1 MTVWGR
7 VNCYM
12 LGGNLKKFLC
22 SFVCLFLASG
32 CAISPEPNFA
42 YYKNS
47 DPTSCHLVVGLS
59 QEDNL
64 YVYEVTTD
72 SRSVRGNFMKNGQTI
87 VFSDLFASKPRGDFK
102 VKVSASLQGDTLQF
116 QNYGNSMNPFTLFS
130 ECDSKYLS
138 LVRVRI

>member
-1 MTVWGR
+1 
-7 VNCYM
+7 
-12 LGGNLKKFLC
+12 
-22 SFVCLFLASG
+22 
-32 CAISPEPNFA
+32 PNFA